1 MNKHSESA
9 NRYNRDNTVQ
19 YCFRFNKRTDED
31 IIRYLDNVP
40 NKLKFIKNLIRDHIN
55 A

>member
-9 NRYNRDNTVQ
+9 NRYNKDNTVQ

-31 IIRYLDNVP
+31 IIRYLEGTK
-40 NKLKFIKNLIRDHIN
+40 NKLGLIKELIRKHIN
-55 A
+55 T